1 MIKQQRFGD
10 WLQQQMGC
18 KVQKLPV
25 DAGFTCPNR
34 DGKVGYGGCTF
45 CNNQSFVPSYC
56 RSGDTIAEQLEQ
68 GKQFFE
74 GKYTDV
80 KYVAYFQSYSN
91 TYAPLDVLRR
101 RYEEAL
107 DVPDV
112 VGLIISTRP
121 DCVDAILLDYL
132 KELSKLCFVLV
143 EYGIESTSDETL
155 RRVNR
160 GHTYEQARYAVMQTV
175 ERGIPVGAHF
185 ILGFPWESEE
195 DLMLQ
200 ADEVARLPLTTL
212 KLHQLQ
218 IVRGTQMARDY
229 ATHPWP
235 MPTAEE
241 YARLLRAYLQRLPS
255 HFVVDR
261 FVSYCPPDM
270 LLAPRW
276 GLKYEAF
283 ERLLSL
289 E

>member
-1 MIKQQRFGD
+1 MISQQRFGD
-10 WLQQQMGC
+10 WLQRQVGY

-25 DAGFTCPNR
+25 NAGFTCPNR
-34 DGKVGYGGCTF
+34 DGKVGVGGCTF
-45 CNNQSFVPSYC
+45 CNNQSFVPAYC
-56 RSGDTIAEQLEQ
+56 KPDDTITQQLEQ
-68 GKQFFE
+68 GKRFFA

-91 TYAPLDVLRR
+91 TYAPFDVLRQ

-107 DVPDV
+107 CVPDV

-121 DCVDAILLDYL
+121 DCVDAPLLDYL
-132 KELSKLCFVLV
+132 RDLANRCFVLV
-143 EYGIESTSDETL
+143 EYGIESVSDDTL
-155 RRVNR
+155 RKVNR
-160 GHTYEQARYAVMQTV
+160 GHTFEQARQAVLQTA

-185 ILGFPWESEE
+185 ILGFPWETAE
-195 DLMLQ
+195 DLMCQ
-200 ADEVARLPLTTL
+200 ADAVARLPLTTL

-218 IVRGTQMARDY
+218 VIRGTQMARDY
-229 ATHPWP
+229 ATQSWA

-241 YARLLRAYLQRLPS
+241 YARLLQAYLRRLPS

-283 ERLLSL
+283 ERLLS
-289 E
+289 